1 MVTRALYI
9 VGGAGVGKSTFTGEL
24 LALLGADLGP
34 LELIRNLPMANGT
47 GNPVS
52 GHRVTPGD
60 GLYLGKMRDQF
71 PGSDG
76 LSRTCGTTAAV
87 WVTEGN
93 LPAYIIGEGAT
104 LTTAR
109 FLTALGANTEL
120 LIVHLVAPMETVL
133 ERCAQRGSNQNL
145 GFVKASG
152 TRAANAA
159 LAVTKAGL
167 AGTVRV
173 DTTDPVAW
181 EIGLDMASFH
191 VRLAFPEHLG

>member
-9 VGGAGVGKSTFTGEL
+9 VGGAGVGKSTFTGQL
-24 LALLGADLGP
+24 LAGLGAELGP
-34 LELIRNLPMANGT
+34 LELVRNLPMKGGAAN
-47 GNPVS
+47 PLS

-60 GLYLGKMRDQF
+60 GLYLGKMREQF

-109 FLTALGANTEL
+109 FLTALAANTDL
-120 LIVHLVAPMETVL
+120 LIVHLYARLETVL
-133 ERCAQRGSNQNL
+133 DRCLERGSNQNL
-145 GFVKASG
+145 GFIKASG
-152 TRAANAA
+152 TRAAKAA
-159 LAVTKAGL
+159 AKVDAP
-167 AGTVRV
+167 TVLV
-173 DTTDPVAW
+173 DTEDPLSW
-181 EIGLDMASFH
+181 QLGLFEASLH
-191 VRLAFPEHLG
+191 VRLAFPEQPG